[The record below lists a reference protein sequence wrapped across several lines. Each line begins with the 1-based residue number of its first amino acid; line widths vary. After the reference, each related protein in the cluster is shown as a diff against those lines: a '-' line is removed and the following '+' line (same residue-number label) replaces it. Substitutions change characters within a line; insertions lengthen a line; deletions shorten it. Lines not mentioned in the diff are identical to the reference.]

1 MSRASDENESSAQD
15 DGLKVVYN
23 VRTVSPGQPG
33 YEALHARQVRALG
46 LFLRRL
52 ALARRSKEGQEKPAQ
67 KR

>member
-1 MSRASDENESSAQD
+1 MSRPSEENESGAQGD
-15 DGLKVVYN
+15 LKVVYN

-33 YEALHARQVRALG
+33 YEVLHARQVKAVG

-52 ALARRSKEGQEKPAQ
+52 AIARRSKEGQEKPAQ

>member
-1 MSRASDENESSAQD
+1 MPRASESNAQGD
-15 DGLKVVYN
+15 LKVAYN

-33 YEALHARQVRALG
+33 YEELHARQVRAVG

-52 ALARRSKEGQEKPAQ
+52 ALARRPKEDQEKPAQ